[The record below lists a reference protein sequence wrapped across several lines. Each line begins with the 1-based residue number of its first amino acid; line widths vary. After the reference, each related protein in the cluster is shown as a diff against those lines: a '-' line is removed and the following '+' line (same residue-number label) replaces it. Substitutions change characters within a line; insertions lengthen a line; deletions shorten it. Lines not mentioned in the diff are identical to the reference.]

1 VTTVAAAVAAGHDAP
16 RAGCAGRADTVEEY
30 DRVVAI
36 TVTRRFRLGYKAG
49 GVSPCQGSSYRPGRY
64 RVTTAPYA
72 RQNAP
77 IIVAS

>member
-1 VTTVAAAVAAGHDAP
+1 MAAADAAVHDAP
-16 RAGCAGRADTVEEY
+16 RAGCAGRADTVAEY
-30 DRVVAI
+30 DPVVAV
-36 TVTRRFRLGYKAG
+36 TVTRRFRLGYEAG

-64 RVTTAPYA
+64 RATTAPYA